1 MPVEINLFS
10 PEINTVIAPAW
21 PTANEQGYADYANS
35 AYAAS
40 QAQAENA
47 RRMNEVAS
55 RIPEVATGAMADA
68 NYANYAARSD
78 DMHSQSL
85 SLDARASAS
94 AMNAQSIFNTKNML
108 NTLGADAQAQ
118 IEAATAAQM
127 ASAATGSVSGTVSL
141 EAAKQGILAN
151 LSAAVQM
158 VGAGFSAAN
167 EQLNKNIAMSQSVS
181 TPPQFMVPSLPPV
194 GNASGWGAMSGLPPA
209 YSGQDFLGGY
219 AGGYGSP
226 LMNAGSM
233 PGMASAYPQGYN
245 MATMPTYDGTPG
257 SLINVLLAN
266 APAVAQ
272 LAQVAL
278 GVGSQVFNQFQQAA
292 SVFTAGV
299 AGAAGAAPGASGS
312 AAPATSSPFST
323 PSSPLSVSGGG
334 GTSSPSASLDASA
347 TVNGETRGISA
358 TADSS
363 GVRVDTSPN
372 SSDSGSSD
380 SGSSDSGSSDSGS
393 SDSGSSDS
401 GSSDSGSSD
410 SGSSDSGSSD
420 SGSSDSGSSAPE
432 DAPAS
437 DDGDSAEAEPAP
449 EPEAEPAPEPA
460 PAPAEESNPSSQLQ
474 TGGTTPNVDTV
485 AASNPNTTLSGRFT
499 ADADADGV
507 RATGTTTLTSA
518 APPEVP
524 SNVAAAQQ
532 AAAQAPTTSPAA
544 STAPASSTSA
554 PTAPA
559 AAPMAAAPMAA
570 APAPAPAPAA
580 APTAGAPAG
589 AAPATPPAAGSPAN
603 PGSSSSTQTSAEQQG
618 RHAAP
623 SASSTPQV
631 SRIAVEPVVV
641 PAADDMVHGLG
652 RHLRKGV
659 RVAAAIDREYARAG
673 VDNTPLAV
681 AVIDNA
687 TTIYATAED
696 FGFPAAGMDGAPRGT
711 KPLSAYS
718 LPEDFRARWVGAD
731 DPAAVLLIAANQG
744 FIPVPK
750 AVVAVDRDKQRPAL
764 DGVDTIS
771 RQTLSRIT
779 PETSIPGALTSALPT
794 LDVEDLPEML
804 ENISIDWSLPELD
817 DTSSDLYQ
825 AVVARSWKDTTHPQV
840 VLATIWWLLVSAREA
855 LDSGDRSRASACIRE
870 VLTYPLPDTS
880 TSVA

>member
-245 MATMPTYDGTPG
+245 MAAMPTYDGTPG

-380 SGSSDSGSSDSGS
+380 SGSSDSGSS
-393 SDSGSSDS
+393 
-401 GSSDSGSSD
+401 
-410 SGSSDSGSSD
+410 
-420 SGSSDSGSSAPE
+420 APE

-474 TGGTTPNVDTV
+474 SGGTTPNVDTV

-589 AAPATPPAAGSPAN
+589 AAPATPPAVGSPAN

>member
-245 MATMPTYDGTPG
+245 MAAMPTYDGTPG

-380 SGSSDSGSSDSGS
+380 SGSS
-393 SDSGSSDS
+393 
-401 GSSDSGSSD
+401 
-410 SGSSDSGSSD
+410 
-420 SGSSDSGSSAPE
+420 APE

-474 TGGTTPNVDTV
+474 SGGTTPNVDTV

-570 APAPAPAPAA
+570 APAPAA

>member
-245 MATMPTYDGTPG
+245 MAAMPTYDGTPG

-380 SGSSDSGSSDSGS
+380 SGSS
-393 SDSGSSDS
+393 
-401 GSSDSGSSD
+401 
-410 SGSSDSGSSD
+410 
-420 SGSSDSGSSAPE
+420 APE

-474 TGGTTPNVDTV
+474 SGGTTPNVDTV

-570 APAPAPAPAA
+570 APAPAA

-589 AAPATPPAAGSPAN
+589 AAPATPPAAVSPAN

>member
-245 MATMPTYDGTPG
+245 MAAMPTYDGTPG

-299 AGAAGAAPGASGS
+299 AGAAGAAPGASGT

-401 GSSDSGSSD
+401 GSSDSGSS
-410 SGSSDSGSSD
+410 
-420 SGSSDSGSSAPE
+420 APE

-474 TGGTTPNVDTV
+474 SGGTTPNVDTV

-570 APAPAPAPAA
+570 APAPAA

>member
-245 MATMPTYDGTPG
+245 MAAMPTYDGTPG

-372 SSDSGSSD
+372 
-380 SGSSDSGSSDSGS
+380 
-393 SDSGSSDS
+393 
-401 GSSDSGSSD
+401 
-410 SGSSDSGSSD
+410 SSD

-570 APAPAPAPAA
+570 APAPAA

>member
-35 AYAAS
+35 AYSAS

-68 NYANYAARSD
+68 TYANYAARSD

-245 MATMPTYDGTPG
+245 MAAMPTYDGTPG

-401 GSSDSGSSD
+401 GSSDSGSS
-410 SGSSDSGSSD
+410 
-420 SGSSDSGSSAPE
+420 APE

-437 DDGDSAEAEPAP
+437 DDGDSAEAEPAPEPEAEPASEPEAEPAP

-570 APAPAPAPAA
+570 APAPAPAA

-750 AVVAVDRDKQRPAL
+750 AVVAVDRDKQHPAL

-779 PETSIPGALTSALPT
+779 PETSIPGALASALPT

>member
-393 SDSGSSDS
+393 SDSGSS
-401 GSSDSGSSD
+401 
-410 SGSSDSGSSD
+410 
-420 SGSSDSGSSAPE
+420 APE

-474 TGGTTPNVDTV
+474 SGGTTPNVDTV

-570 APAPAPAPAA
+570 APAPAPAA

>member
-245 MATMPTYDGTPG
+245 MAAMPTYDGTPG

-299 AGAAGAAPGASGS
+299 AGAAGAAPGASGT

-372 SSDSGSSD
+372 
-380 SGSSDSGSSDSGS
+380 S

-570 APAPAPAPAA
+570 APAPAPAPAPAA
-580 APTAGAPAG
+580 APTAGAPSG
-589 AAPATPPAAGSPAN
+589 AAPATPPAAGSPSN

-779 PETSIPGALTSALPT
+779 PETAIPGALTSALPT

>member
-35 AYAAS
+35 AYSAS

-68 NYANYAARSD
+68 TYANYAARSD

-245 MATMPTYDGTPG
+245 MAAMPTYDGTPG

-393 SDSGSSDS
+393 SDSGSS
-401 GSSDSGSSD
+401 
-410 SGSSDSGSSD
+410 
-420 SGSSDSGSSAPE
+420 APE

-449 EPEAEPAPEPA
+449 EPEAEPASEPEAEPAPEPA

-570 APAPAPAPAA
+570 APAPAPAA

-750 AVVAVDRDKQRPAL
+750 AVVAVDRDKQHPAL

-779 PETSIPGALTSALPT
+779 PETSIPGALASALPT

>member
-245 MATMPTYDGTPG
+245 MAAMPTYDGTPG

-393 SDSGSSDS
+393 S
-401 GSSDSGSSD
+401 
-410 SGSSDSGSSD
+410 
-420 SGSSDSGSSAPE
+420 APE

-437 DDGDSAEAEPAP
+437 DDGDSAEAEPAPEPEAEPAPEPEAEPAP

-570 APAPAPAPAA
+570 APAPAPAA

-589 AAPATPPAAGSPAN
+589 AAPATPPAAGSPSN

-779 PETSIPGALTSALPT
+779 PETSIPGALTSALPM

>member
-181 TPPQFMVPSLPPV
+181 TPPQFMVPSLPSV

-245 MATMPTYDGTPG
+245 MAAMPTYDGTPG

-380 SGSSDSGSSDSGS
+380 SGSS
-393 SDSGSSDS
+393 
-401 GSSDSGSSD
+401 
-410 SGSSDSGSSD
+410 
-420 SGSSDSGSSAPE
+420 APE

-437 DDGDSAEAEPAP
+437 DDGDSAEAEPAPEPEAEPAPEPEAEPAPEPEAEPAPEPEAEPAP

-474 TGGTTPNVDTV
+474 SGGTTPNVDTV

-570 APAPAPAPAA
+570 APAPAPAA

-589 AAPATPPAAGSPAN
+589 AAPATPPAAGSPSN

>member
-401 GSSDSGSSD
+401 GSSDSGSS
-410 SGSSDSGSSD
+410 
-420 SGSSDSGSSAPE
+420 APE

-437 DDGDSAEAEPAP
+437 DDGDSAEAEPAPEPEAEPAP

>member
-380 SGSSDSGSSDSGS
+380 SGSS
-393 SDSGSSDS
+393 
-401 GSSDSGSSD
+401 
-410 SGSSDSGSSD
+410 
-420 SGSSDSGSSAPE
+420 APE

-437 DDGDSAEAEPAP
+437 DDGDSAEAEPAPEPEAEPAP

>member
-245 MATMPTYDGTPG
+245 MAAMPTYDGTPG

-401 GSSDSGSSD
+401 GSS
-410 SGSSDSGSSD
+410 
-420 SGSSDSGSSAPE
+420 APE

-460 PAPAEESNPSSQLQ
+460 PAPAEETNPSSQLQ

-570 APAPAPAPAA
+570 APAPAPAA
-580 APTAGAPAG
+580 APNAGAPAG

>member
-1 MPVEINLFS
+1 
-10 PEINTVIAPAW
+10 
-21 PTANEQGYADYANS
+21 
-35 AYAAS
+35 
-40 QAQAENA
+40 
-47 RRMNEVAS
+47 
-55 RIPEVATGAMADA
+55 
-68 NYANYAARSD
+68 
-78 DMHSQSL
+78 
-85 SLDARASAS
+85 
-94 AMNAQSIFNTKNML
+94 
-108 NTLGADAQAQ
+108 
-118 IEAATAAQM
+118 
-127 ASAATGSVSGTVSL
+127 
-141 EAAKQGILAN
+141 
-151 LSAAVQM
+151 
-158 VGAGFSAAN
+158 
-167 EQLNKNIAMSQSVS
+167 
-181 TPPQFMVPSLPPV
+181 
-194 GNASGWGAMSGLPPA
+194 
-209 YSGQDFLGGY
+209 
-219 AGGYGSP
+219 
-226 LMNAGSM
+226 
-233 PGMASAYPQGYN
+233 
-245 MATMPTYDGTPG
+245 
-257 SLINVLLAN
+257 
-266 APAVAQ
+266 
-272 LAQVAL
+272 
-278 GVGSQVFNQFQQAA
+278 
-292 SVFTAGV
+292 
-299 AGAAGAAPGASGS
+299 
-312 AAPATSSPFST
+312 
-323 PSSPLSVSGGG
+323 
-334 GTSSPSASLDASA
+334 
-347 TVNGETRGISA
+347 
-358 TADSS
+358 
-363 GVRVDTSPN
+363 
-372 SSDSGSSD
+372 
-380 SGSSDSGSSDSGS
+380 
-393 SDSGSSDS
+393 
-401 GSSDSGSSD
+401 
-410 SGSSDSGSSD
+410 
-420 SGSSDSGSSAPE
+420 
-432 DAPAS
+432 
-437 DDGDSAEAEPAP
+437 
-449 EPEAEPAPEPA
+449 
-460 PAPAEESNPSSQLQ
+460 
-474 TGGTTPNVDTV
+474 
-485 AASNPNTTLSGRFT
+485 
-499 ADADADGV
+499 
-507 RATGTTTLTSA
+507 
-518 APPEVP
+518 
-524 SNVAAAQQ
+524 
-532 AAAQAPTTSPAA
+532 
-544 STAPASSTSA
+544 
-554 PTAPA
+554 
-559 AAPMAAAPMAA
+559 MAAAPMAA
-570 APAPAPAPAA
+570 APAPAA

-623 SASSTPQV
+623 SASSTPHV

-840 VLATIWWLLVSAREA
+840 VLATIWWLLVSACEA

>member
-245 MATMPTYDGTPG
+245 MAAMPTYDGTPG

-372 SSDSGSSD
+372 
-380 SGSSDSGSSDSGS
+380 
-393 SDSGSSDS
+393 
-401 GSSDSGSSD
+401 
-410 SGSSDSGSSD
+410 SSD

>member
-245 MATMPTYDGTPG
+245 MAAMPTYDGTPG

-372 SSDSGSSD
+372 
-380 SGSSDSGSSDSGS
+380 
-393 SDSGSSDS
+393 
-401 GSSDSGSSD
+401 
-410 SGSSDSGSSD
+410 SSD

-570 APAPAPAPAA
+570 APAPAPAA